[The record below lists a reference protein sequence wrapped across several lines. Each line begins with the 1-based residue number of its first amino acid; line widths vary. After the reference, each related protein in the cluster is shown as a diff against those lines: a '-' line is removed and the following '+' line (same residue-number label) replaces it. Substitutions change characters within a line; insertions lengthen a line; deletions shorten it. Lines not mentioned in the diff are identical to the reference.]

1 MATSCYSSTRIAL
14 FKFHTVLLSNLQL
27 DPSSSSFHSRLMKQ
41 ALGSASL
48 VLDTKTPVLASS
60 QSKESNMNADAL
72 GKKGKKRARGAG
84 EEVVVA
90 GIEGRGGKG
99 LSRLEGEV
107 VLSALRRESCCDL
120 LGWQEGAGNDLTLQ
134 YQ

>member
-1 MATSCYSSTRIAL
+1 
-14 FKFHTVLLSNLQL
+14 
-27 DPSSSSFHSRLMKQ
+27 MKQ
-41 ALGSASL
+41 APGSASL

-60 QSKESNMNADAL
+60 QGKESNMNADAL

-107 VLSALRRESCCDL
+107 VLSALRRESCC
-120 LGWQEGAGNDLTLQ
+120 GSFARAARRSGN
-134 YQ
+134 

>member
-1 MATSCYSSTRIAL
+1 
-14 FKFHTVLLSNLQL
+14 
-27 DPSSSSFHSRLMKQ
+27 MKQ

-60 QSKESNMNADAL
+60 QGKDAVNDVV

-90 GIEGRGGKG
+90 GIEGRSGKG
-99 LSRLEGEV
+99 LSKIEGEV
-107 VLSALRRESCCDL
+107 VLSALRCESVC
-120 LGWQEGAGNDLTLQ
+120 ASRRTTK
-134 YQ
+134 